1 MASSR
6 TSRDASDDPRLDPR
20 DEADLH
26 AWAERLD
33 ASSDELRE
41 AAAAVGHRI
50 ADIEL
55 HLKGSRA
62 SANSE
67 RVERELKERP

>member
-6 TSRDASDDPRLDPR
+6 NPPDASDDPRVDLR

-26 AWAERLD
+26 AWAQRLD
-33 ASSDELRE
+33 ASPDELRE
-41 AAAAVGHRI
+41 AAAAVGDRI

-62 SANSE
+62 STNSE
-67 RVERELKERP
+67 RVERELNTRT

>member
-1 MASSR
+1 MASSP
-6 TSRDASDDPRLDPR
+6 TPQDAADDPRLDLR

-26 AWAERLD
+26 AWARRLD
-33 ASSDELRE
+33 ASPDELRA
-41 AAAAVGHRI
+41 AAAAVGDRI

-62 SANSE
+62 STNSE
-67 RVERELKERP
+67 RVEHELKTRP